1 MDICFTQ
8 KEPKKKKNG
17 GGGGYLFTKILLQS
31 QPKMLIA
38 HPRFHLSRGGDRAE
52 LGKPSPEVL
61 SALEE
66 ADEAAFVS

>member
-8 KEPKKKKNG
+8 KEPKKR
-17 GGGGYLFTKILLQS
+17 GGGYLFTKILLQS

-38 HPRFHLSRGGDRAE
+38 HPRFHLSRGGNGAE

>member
-8 KEPKKKKNG
+8 KEPKKKKKM
-17 GGGGYLFTKILLQS
+17 GGGYLFTKILLQS

-38 HPRFHLSRGGDRAE
+38 HPRFHLTGGDRAGWE
-52 LGKPSPEVL
+52 AQPRGSVCV
-61 SALEE
+61 EE